1 MSALLNIQIHI
12 KLTRKRYLY
21 ITLNIELTL
30 LGLDNFANL
39 MAKCKKKKKIVT
51 TKFQLGKDVPVQ
63 YNFRRVFRAP
73 RISKMEPFCKKS

>member
-30 LGLDNFANL
+30 LAFDNFANL
-39 MAKCKKKKKIVT
+39 MAKCKKKNNFVT
-51 TKFQLGKDVPVQ
+51 TNFSSGKTLQSSTISEVYLGLLK
-63 YNFRRVFRAP
+63 YL
-73 RISKMEPFCKKS
+73 